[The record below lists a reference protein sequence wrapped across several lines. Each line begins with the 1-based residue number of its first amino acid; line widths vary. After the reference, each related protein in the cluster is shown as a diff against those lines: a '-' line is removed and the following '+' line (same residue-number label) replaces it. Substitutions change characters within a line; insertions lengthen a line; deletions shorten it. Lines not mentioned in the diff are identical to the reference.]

1 MSNTPLLMVTG
12 ANGFVGYTVL
22 VGALKAGYRVRA
34 VVRRQ
39 AAIDTISRGPSVQE
53 RLSNGLLTFALV
65 LDNTIPGAYHD
76 AARACSYIIHTAS
89 PLGTTPG
96 DLVSQAI
103 GGCKAILEAA
113 EATPSVKRVVFTG
126 SNASIRPWDRLFLEH
141 PANQALMSGRGDEVP
156 ALTAETR
163 VPTQPTLS
171 EDALGWHKYVNSK
184 IAAANF
190 LREYTTTDGFQ
201 SAHFSIV
208 DIMPAWILGPNELV
222 KSKQTA
228 FNGSNLILSW
238 LFVDL
243 RMAPMMGLPSDK
255 DIPWLPETVHRDDV
269 VECHVKALEIDK
281 VPGRYRNFLL
291 SSDTPTGPVFMDAI
305 DTVRK
310 NFPREVAEGRIP
322 LAGKLDTIPYKF
334 DVTCTENDLLGH
346 PFRPYE
352 QQVIDTVDW
361 YLHLED

>member
-1 MSNTPLLMVTG
+1 MVTG
-12 ANGFVGYTVL
+12 ANGFVGYAVL

-39 AAIDTISRGPSVQE
+39 DAVDTISRGPSVQE
-53 RLSNGLLTFALV
+53 HLSNGSLTFALV
-65 LDNTIPGAYHD
+65 VDNTIPGAYHD
-76 AARACSYIIHTAS
+76 TARACSYIIHTAS
-89 PLGTTPG
+89 PLGTMPG

-103 GGCKAILEAA
+103 AGCRAILEAA
-113 EATPSVKRVVFTG
+113 EATLSVNRVVFTR
-126 SNASIRPWDRLFLEH
+126 SIASIRPWDRLFLEH
-141 PANQALMSGRGDEVP
+141 PANQTLMSGRGDEVP
-156 ALTAETR
+156 ALTAETK
-163 VPTQPTLS
+163 VPTRPALS

-190 LREYTTTDGFQ
+190 VREYTTTSGFQ

-208 DIMPAWILGPNELV
+208 DIMPGWILGPNELV
-222 KSKQTA
+222 ESKKTA

-238 LFVDL
+238 LFIDL
-243 RMAPMMGLPSDK
+243 PLASMAGLPNDK

-269 VECHVKALEIDK
+269 VECHVKALEVDK

-291 SSDTPTGPVFMDAI
+291 CSHTPTGPGFMDAI

-310 NFPREVAEGRIP
+310 NFPQEVAGGRIP
-322 LAGKLDTIPYKF
+322 FAGKLDTITCKF
-334 DVTCTENDLLGH
+334 DVTPTEINLLGH
-346 PFRPYE
+346 LFRPYE
-352 QQVIDTVDW
+352 QQVIDTVSW